1 MPRASTG
8 SADSEAPR
16 HVERAAQTVRVAVAA
31 AAGQTLPGSASLRP
45 CRGESS
51 RPAAAQTVR
60 LAVAAAAALPA
71 CRGESTRPAAA
82 AEAEA
87 LAEAEAPATTLL
99 EAEALATALA
109 TRSNLTPPDRAAL
122 ALGRIRG
129 LAEWLE
135 APREA
140 RRATPPPHEQRT
152 IRKDVPILGQ
162 EWGPGVAPRTQ
173 ANGAK
178 PKTDSEASG
187 QRRTG

>member
-1 MPRASTG
+1 M
-8 SADSEAPR
+8 
-16 HVERAAQTVRVAVAA
+16 
-31 AAGQTLPGSASLRP
+31 
-45 CRGESS
+45 
-51 RPAAAQTVR
+51 
-60 LAVAAAAALPA
+60 
-71 CRGESTRPAAA
+71 RPAAA

-109 TRSNLTPPDRAAL
+109 TCSNLTPPDRAAL

-140 RRATPPPHEQRT
+140 RRATQPPHEQCT
-152 IRKDVPILGQ
+152 KYVPILGQ

-173 ANGAK
+173 ANGTK
-178 PKTDSEASG
+178 PKTDSEANG